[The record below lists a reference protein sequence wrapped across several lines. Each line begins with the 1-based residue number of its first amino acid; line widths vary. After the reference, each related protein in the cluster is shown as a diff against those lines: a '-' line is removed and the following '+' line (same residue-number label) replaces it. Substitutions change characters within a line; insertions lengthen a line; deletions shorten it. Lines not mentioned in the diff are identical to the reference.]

1 MQNTDKNLFM
11 ISPAGRGQMLTRI
24 VPQARL
30 SVPEGC
36 TVRCQIKVHK
46 VNFKAKNNAYFQ
58 HL

>member
-1 MQNTDKNLFM
+1 MQNVDKNLFM
-11 ISPAGRGQMLTRI
+11 ISPAGRGQIM
-24 VPQARL
+24 PQARL

-46 VNFKAKNNAYFQ
+46 VNSKAKNNAYFQ